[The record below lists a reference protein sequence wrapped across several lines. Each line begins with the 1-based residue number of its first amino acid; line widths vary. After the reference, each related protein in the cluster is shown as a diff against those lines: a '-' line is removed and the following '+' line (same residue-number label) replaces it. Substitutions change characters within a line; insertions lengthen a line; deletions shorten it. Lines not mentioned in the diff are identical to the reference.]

1 MIIILIIIITI
12 NFTITI
18 MIYPKIYISLQII
31 PISFKSIIIVVISS
45 MKNLIKIT
53 NFIAANLYS
62 KFSITKEFVGL
73 FVGLTLTYLRILQLR
88 I

>member
-1 MIIILIIIITI
+1 
-12 NFTITI
+12 
-18 MIYPKIYISLQII
+18 MIYPKINISLQII
-31 PISFKSIIIVVISS
+31 PISFKSIIIVVIIS
-45 MKNLIKIT
+45 MKRFLNLINIT

>member
-1 MIIILIIIITI
+1 
-12 NFTITI
+12 

-31 PISFKSIIIVVISS
+31 KSIIIVVIIS
-45 MKNLIKIT
+45 MKRFLNLINIT